1 MKLID
6 NASGNVSRGITL
18 DSTNKADKYRI
29 NYNCNSIGIGKSYIR
44 IYATLSDATYKTYF
58 MPIQFNGD
66 VSFEFPI
73 DSSSTFLQFD
83 MIGDATLTE
92 ITFETV
98 VDATMEYVKENATYW
113 DRIKEITSN
122 TGKVRT
128 EMLEGLINMTL
139 NAFSNESGTIT
150 QENGVMTWLNGTTV
164 ENSTQAV
171 QITGGAIRIANSK
184 LANGAW
190 NWTTAISGAGIN
202 AATII
207 AETFAA
213 LNITGVTITAGTITG
228 GTINGVTINGSTFIS
243 NDPYGQQMMLEAGQL
258 KFKKKDGK
266 TSMIDSSSIVLW
278 GANNSTLRLQ
288 PYDDFSLG
296 QGAIIDSN
304 GGNLIL
310 GHSGVQ
316 SFLKFSSSG
325 DVYLNAGYGGDGN
338 IHLSPKTSSNEVIV
352 YGAFKVL
359 GSKNAIIPT
368 QHYGVRSMYAEE
380 ADKSYFSTKGIA
392 ETINGVCIV
401 ELDPMFLEVI
411 ELNSTV
417 PYIIQLTSYSDARI
431 WVDLIED
438 DKFIIKSDKDT
449 KLSYDLKAIRI
460 SYTDIYMEESIIDK
474 KKLAEV
480 QEAVVRRI
488 AKGGM

>member
-6 NASGNVSRGITL
+6 NASGNVTQGITL

-29 NYNCNSIGIGKSYIR
+29 SYNCNSIGIGKSYIR

-58 MPIQFNGD
+58 MPIQFTGD

-73 DSSSTFLQFD
+73 DSNSTFLQFD

-228 GTINGVTINGSTFIS
+228 GTINGVTINSSTFIS

-296 QGAIIDSN
+296 QGTIIDSN
-304 GGNLIL
+304 GGDLIL
-310 GHSGVQ
+310 GHSGNQGHIKVAN
-316 SFLKFSSSG
+316 SG
-325 DVYLNAGYGGDGN
+325 DIYIRAGYGGDGN
-338 IHLSPKTSSNEVIV
+338 IYIQ
-352 YGAFKVL
+352 
-359 GSKNAIIPT
+359 SKNASSKVIIE
-368 QHYGVRSMYAEE
+368 G
-380 ADKSYFSTKGIA
+380 D
-392 ETINGVCIV
+392 
-401 ELDPMFLEVI
+401 LEVMGSVHADNI
-411 ELNSTV
+411 
-417 PYIIQLTSYSDARI
+417 
-431 WVDLIED
+431 
-438 DKFIIKSDKDT
+438 
-449 KLSYDLKAIRI
+449 
-460 SYTDIYMEESIIDK
+460 
-474 KKLAEV
+474 
-480 QEAVVRRI
+480 
-488 AKGGM
+488 

>member
-1 MKLID
+1 MSDLFNIKKVNDGLKQ
-6 NASGNVSRGITL
+6 AITL
-18 DSTNKADKYRI
+18 TAELRSKKHTISYK
-29 NYNCNSIGIGKSYIR
+29 CNNIGTRGFFVLYGVNNEGK
-44 IYATLSDATYKTYF
+44 YKTYF
-58 MPIQFNGD
+58 IPIQF
-66 VSFEFPI
+66 
-73 DSSSTFLQFD
+73 
-83 MIGDATLTE
+83 IGDTKFDFEMESDTSVLELNVKLRGAE
-92 ITFETV
+92 IENFKLSTV
-98 VDATMEYVKENATYW
+98 DEPYMEYVKENATYW

-228 GTINGVTINGSTFIS
+228 GTINGVTINSSTFIS

-296 QGAIIDSN
+296 QGTIIDSN
-304 GGNLIL
+304 GGDLIL
-310 GHSGVQ
+310 GHSGNQGHIKVAN
-316 SFLKFSSSG
+316 SG
-325 DVYLNAGYGGDGN
+325 DIYIRAGYGGDGN
-338 IHLSPKTSSNEVIV
+338 IYIQ
-352 YGAFKVL
+352 
-359 GSKNAIIPT
+359 SKNASSKVIIE
-368 QHYGVRSMYAEE
+368 G
-380 ADKSYFSTKGIA
+380 D
-392 ETINGVCIV
+392 
-401 ELDPMFLEVI
+401 LEVMGSVHADNI
-411 ELNSTV
+411 
-417 PYIIQLTSYSDARI
+417 
-431 WVDLIED
+431 
-438 DKFIIKSDKDT
+438 
-449 KLSYDLKAIRI
+449 
-460 SYTDIYMEESIIDK
+460 
-474 KKLAEV
+474 
-480 QEAVVRRI
+480 
-488 AKGGM
+488 